1 MTKKKNNFSIY
12 WIYAALGVG
21 LIAFQLFMG
30 QSERS
35 TVKMQTLL
43 DIADSS
49 GVNSVVIIND
59 KSAEF
64 HLNKKGTKI

>member
-49 GVNSVVIIND
+49 GVNSVVIIN
-59 KSAEF
+59 KESAMC
-64 HLNKKGTKI
+64 LL